1 MILHDPISGET
12 TPLPAQGQ
20 FDYSSKR
27 TSSNDAA
34 QIRLQHRPFGHVL
47 QVVSGHVSVNDTPV
61 RESALLYPGDQLVVG
76 NTRLLFVCDDNL
88 PPQCTDPGLGTDSNR
103 NSTGKQDQE
112 PDSFS
117 DNLPANETTGIRW
130 LSGPDR
136 GHFQS
141 INGNTFI
148 PCGTVQLHNRADRL
162 VLSAPSNASE
172 NKPPQ
177 ALVNGYAVF
186 KSNTSPV
193 TLRHGDVV
201 QAGACRF
208 RAEIPGAT
216 GASSFSPSHPH
227 NIQLSEE
234 YREET
239 SSVPASPAAGR
250 WLWVLVGGLV
260 ALLALTWWLKS
271 QM

>member
-12 TPLPAQGQ
+12 TPLPSQGQ

-27 TSSNDAA
+27 TSSSEAA

-47 QVVSGHVSVNDTPV
+47 QVVSGPVSVNDTPV
-61 RESALLYPGDQLVVG
+61 CESALLYPGDQLVVG

-88 PPQCTDPGLGTDSNR
+88 PPQCTDPGLVTDSNR

-148 PCGTVQLHNRADRL
+148 PCGTVHLVELSSCTTAQTDWCYRLHPTPQRTNRSRHWLTAT
-162 VLSAPSNASE
+162 PSSNRI
-172 NKPPQ
+172 PP
-177 ALVNGYAVF
+177 
-186 KSNTSPV
+186 
-193 TLRHGDVV
+193 R
-201 QAGACRF
+201 
-208 RAEIPGAT
+208 
-216 GASSFSPSHPH
+216 
-227 NIQLSEE
+227 
-234 YREET
+234 
-239 SSVPASPAAGR
+239 
-250 WLWVLVGGLV
+250 
-260 ALLALTWWLKS
+260 
-271 QM
+271 